1 MNGGGLGGG
10 VPLRPT
16 EEGGTP
22 EVWYNGGFISFEEY
36 QKSKP
41 DSYQQKTDRFSAIV
55 QPIFTG
61 VKGAIFDLYGHV
73 FGCNEKPDEDDC
85 GKIRAKILCVVDNC
99 DYSYFKHHHCNNPYC
114 PICYPKFCRR
124 LTDGVTERVHGYRS
138 VFGFDPIYHLVF
150 WPDSLTGY
158 SGLTEAM
165 KDAKFMLEKLGT
177 KMAVVWYHPYRIRTE
192 IKEQLR
198 RYRHRHRISQLVGFW
213 QMAHDDVLDLGCL
226 DAYIVYGPHFH
237 AIASGYLQNYQ
248 DYAKR
253 GIGGYKKVRV
263 LDSDEATEKTAYYI
277 STHACREAKK
287 STVRY
292 FGKISY
298 RKIGCD
304 AGTAVIEDVL
314 CEKCGGYMEE
324 RYCDENGVVG
334 DLHHKRVTRTI
345 MKYKYWKRGDKAVG
359 VRKLTRQEQIWGRRL
374 DGSAPGVVKR
384 KPNDGEFEAQC
395 EQVRLDRLKMGIT

>member
-1 MNGGGLGGG
+1 
-10 VPLRPT
+10 
-16 EEGGTP
+16 
-22 EVWYNGGFISFEEY
+22 
-36 QKSKP
+36 
-41 DSYQQKTDRFSAIV
+41 
-55 QPIFTG
+55 
-61 VKGAIFDLYGHV
+61 
-73 FGCNEKPDEDDC
+73 
-85 GKIRAKILCVVDNC
+85 
-99 DYSYFKHHHCNNPYC
+99 
-114 PICYPKFCRR
+114 
-124 LTDGVTERVHGYRS
+124 
-138 VFGFDPIYHLVF
+138 
-150 WPDSLTGY
+150 
-158 SGLTEAM
+158 
-165 KDAKFMLEKLGT
+165 
-177 KMAVVWYHPYRIRTE
+177 
-192 IKEQLR
+192 
-198 RYRHRHRISQLVGFW
+198 
-213 QMAHDDVLDLGCL
+213 
-226 DAYIVYGPHFH
+226 
-237 AIASGYLQNYQ
+237 
-248 DYAKR
+248 
-253 GIGGYKKVRV
+253 V